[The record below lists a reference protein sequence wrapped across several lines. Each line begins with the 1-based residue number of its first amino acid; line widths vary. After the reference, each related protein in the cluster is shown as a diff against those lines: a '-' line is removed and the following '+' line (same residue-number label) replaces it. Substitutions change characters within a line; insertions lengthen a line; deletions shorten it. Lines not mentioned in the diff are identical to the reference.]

1 MNINRITNFAG
12 ALAVAAALAGC
23 ANPARMDSAGTRTD
37 GQLVQKKVAYVM
49 ADAGGNKQAYPPGA
63 SGGATNRA
71 LEQSGL
77 DALRAVYADVV
88 VVPSARD
95 AAAIQAAGIAY
106 VFTPQIKADFS
117 APSPYRQPLTVF
129 NTEVVCVVT
138 DPAGAE
144 ITRVKANGAG
154 KAEFDE
160 FRYDPGLAARRASTD
175 LSAKL
180 SDEIRKNDR
189 LR

>member
-1 MNINRITNFAG
+1 MNVDRITNIAG
-12 ALAVAAALAGC
+12 ALAVAAVLAGC
-23 ANPARMDSAGTRTD
+23 ANTAPTGTPST
-37 GQLVQKKVAYVM
+37 QVPLVQKKVAYVM
-49 ADAGGNKQAYPPGA
+49 ADAGNRQVTAPGA
-63 SGGATNRA
+63 RGDASYRA

-95 AAAIQAAGIAY
+95 AGAIQPAGAAY

-117 APSPYRQPLTVF
+117 APSPYPNPVAVF
-129 NTEVVCVVT
+129 NTEVMYVVT
-138 DPAGAE
+138 DPAGSE

-154 KAEFDE
+154 KATFDE
-160 FRYDPGLAARRASTD
+160 FRYDPGLPARRASTG

-180 SDEIRKNDR
+180 SDEVRKNDR

>member
-1 MNINRITNFAG
+1 MNVDRIINIAG
-12 ALAVAAALAGC
+12 GVAVAAVLAGC
-23 ANPARMDSAGTRTD
+23 ANPAPTG
-37 GQLVQKKVAYVM
+37 GQAQGPLVQKKVAYVM
-49 ADAGGNKQAYPPGA
+49 ADAGKKQVTAPGA
-63 SGGATNRA
+63 SGDASYRA

-88 VVPSARD
+88 VVPSAKD
-95 AAAIQAAGIAY
+95 ASALQAAY

-117 APSPYRQPLTVF
+117 APSPYLNPLTVF
-129 NTEVVCVVT
+129 NTEVVYVVT
-138 DPAGAE
+138 DPAGTE

-154 KAEFDE
+154 KATFDE
-160 FRYDPGLAARRASTD
+160 FRYDSGLPARRASTD

-180 SDEIRKNDR
+180 SDEVRKNDR